1 MGILNWGRIEKQ
13 MKPRSEAFT
22 LIELLVAAL
31 LLPAFGGFLLQQT
44 AEAQCDSTLS
54 LPGSYQL
61 TFPSGGNNP
70 ELVHFGDTIM
80 VSSATIRNAGA
91 NSLGFSNAVLV
102 IVTPDNVPHFV
113 INSVQ
118 TVGGTTCFG
127 AGGNDGAAFKCP
139 GSIST
144 GGATGNCGP
153 DTLPFSYVVRT
164 NDIGKFA
171 NFFTNYSNAAG
182 TFSDT
187 CLNQANPR
195 QLIFGGSAFGDT
207 VSPELTISGGS
218 KTCLSVAVTVSR
230 VS

>member
-1 MGILNWGRIEKQ
+1 MRASKFSTLRLQVSASICAII
-13 MKPRSEAFT
+13 AF
-22 LIELLVAAL
+22 AGY
-31 LLPAFGGFLLQQT
+31 LLPQR
-44 AEAQCDSTLS
+44 AEAQCDSALS

-80 VSSATIRNAGA
+80 VSTATIKNAGA

-113 INSVQ
+113 INSVF
-118 TVGGTTCFG
+118 TVGGSTCFG
-127 AGGNDGAAFKCP
+127 AGGNDSASFKCP
-139 GSIST
+139 GGISQ

-153 DTLPFSYVVRT
+153 DALPFSYVVRT

-171 NFFTNYSNAAG
+171 NFFTNYSNVAG
-182 TFSDT
+182 SFSGT

-195 QLIFGGSAFGDT
+195 QIIFGAVAFGDT
-207 VSPELTISGGS
+207 VSPD
-218 KTCLSVAVTVSR
+218 
-230 VS
+230 